1 MNETK
6 ISNEKFLLLKKFAN
20 WMAAYYFSPI
30 YLLGSSLVTEN
41 FRDVDIIVCMNED
54 MFEMRFGSV
63 NEFLASLQSSETKK
77 VFWSVVE
84 ENMKRYKEA
93 YMLIGLTVDF
103 KILPKNFFLESFKTN
118 MIRLDESNF

>member
-63 NEFLASLQSSETKK
+63 N
-77 VFWSVVE
+77 
-84 ENMKRYKEA
+84 
-93 YMLIGLTVDF
+93 
-103 KILPKNFFLESFKTN
+103 FFGQL
-118 MIRLDESNF
+118 